1 MPTHIGEGKLPYR
14 VHRFKC
20 YFYLDRRRQW
30 HPTPVLLPGKS
41 HGQRSLVGCSPW
53 GQPTNNVEPHILV
66 PFDPITLINCHSSFL
81 PLHHPLAKQLSLFVD
96 SPILSF
102 HIRNHTIWL
111 WLSFMQLPPTTRD
124 KSQGIHSWEDKSA
137 LNLTAEQAA
146 SDFSLCNGR
155 HHGPRGPQAPHLL
168 AGDASTWHCESEGAT
183 RERVFAAFI
192 WTEK

>member
-1 MPTHIGEGKLPYR
+1 MDTDEAHEPTGSVSRAPCLPNA
-14 VHRFKC
+14 
-20 YFYLDRRRQW
+20 
-30 HPTPVLLPGKS
+30 S
-41 HGQRSLVGCSPW
+41 RS
-53 GQPTNNVEPHILV
+53 
-66 PFDPITLINCHSSFL
+66 
-81 PLHHPLAKQLSLFVD
+81 
-96 SPILSF
+96 
-102 HIRNHTIWL
+102 
-111 WLSFMQLPPTTRD
+111 PPTTRD

-168 AGDASTWHCESEGAT
+168 AGDANTWHCESEGAT